1 MWLKE
6 GARRAWVAL
15 HTIRA
20 RLTLWYVALLAII
33 LVTFSAFLYFSLARN
48 LYAEVDQLLAAEAQ
62 QLVTSLELHAGPPRL
77 PRLSSRL
84 PAGMVV
90 QLYDPAGELLAASDA
105 GTLFPLPTALAQA
118 AQGHKHLETARLAD
132 GTLWRVLTR
141 PVVTDGQVVAVL
153 QVARPLRDVEG
164 ALRQLVTLMALA
176 IPSTLL
182 LAIAGGL
189 FLAGRALD
197 PIDRI
202 TRAAD
207 SISAE
212 GLSRRLALPPSPDE
226 VGRLAA
232 TFDRMLERLEHAFQ
246 RQRQFAAD
254 ASHELRTP
262 LAMLTTE
269 ADLALERPR
278 RAAEYRRVIA
288 SMREEAARLNQLLSD
303 LLTLERAD
311 AGQETLACEPLA
323 LDALADDVVAA
334 MTPLAQTRG
343 VRLER
348 RGDRASVIVLGDQT
362 RLTQLLV
369 NLIDNGLK
377 YTPAG
382 GTVTVAVGREGEQAI
397 VRVAD
402 TGVGIAAEHLPH
414 LFERFYRVDKARSR
428 AEGGAGLG
436 LSICQWIARA
446 HGGEITVA
454 SQPGQGT
461 TFTVQLPLAA
471 AQRPPAAA
479 PATDGTVAPTDPL
492 RARRRRGHVRA
503 S

>member
-1 MWLKE
+1 MQRLKD

-33 LVTFSAFLYFSLARN
+33 LVAFSAFLYFSLARN

-62 QLVTSLELHAGPPRL
+62 QIVTSLELHTGPPRL

-90 QLYDPAGELLAASDA
+90 QLYDPAGEPLAASDA
-105 GTLFPLPTALAQA
+105 GTAFPLLPTALAQA
-118 AQGHKHLETARLAD
+118 AQGHKQLETARLAD

-202 TRAAD
+202 TRAAE

-303 LLTLERAD
+303 LLTLARAD
-311 AGQETLACEPLA
+311 AGQETLAREPLA

-348 RGDRASVIVLGDQT
+348 SGDRATVRVLGDQT

-382 GTVTVAVGREGEQAI
+382 GTVTVAVGREGGQAV
-397 VRVAD
+397 VRVVD

-471 AQRPPAAA
+471 AP
-479 PATDGTVAPTDPL
+479 DGTVAPAEQP
-492 RARRRRGHVRA
+492 RARRRGHARA